1 MGMGEYLEK
10 FLFGMKF
17 MLLLF
22 LCYGHVLNFF
32 SALSYIRSLCSYV
45 FLFSASDSG

>member
-22 LCYGHVLNFF
+22 LCDGHVLNFF
-32 SALSYIRSLCSYV
+32 FCLILYQEPVLVCIFV
-45 FLFSASDSG
+45 FCI